1 MCGIAGYFGPGH
13 RADEARAIVERM
25 TTAIR
30 HRGPDD
36 AGHWLDA
43 DGGVALGH
51 RRLSILDLSPAG
63 HQPMHSV
70 GGRFVIVFN
79 GEVYNWKELR
89 AEEERYGARFRGH
102 SDTEVMLSM
111 FERIGVLESTR
122 RFAGMFAFALWDR
135 ERHELH
141 LGRDRLG
148 EKPLYYSRVG
158 TSLLFGSELKALKA
172 HPDFRGEID
181 RDSLALY
188 TRFNYVPAPYSIY
201 TNVRKVEPGTIVTVH
216 ATGTSAQVFWSL
228 SDVVAGRARP
238 VLEGT
243 QEELLEGLE
252 ARLRATI
259 AEEML
264 ADVPLGA
271 FLSGGIDSSLIVAL
285 MQAQSTRPVR
295 TFTIGFNE
303 AAFNEAEHAK
313 AVAKHLGTDHTELY
327 VTPEQARDVIPR
339 LPAVYDEPM
348 ADSSQIPTFLV
359 SELARQHVTVA
370 LSGDGGDEMFGGYS
384 RYFVGRRIWSK
395 LRLMPAWLRS
405 AMAAGI
411 RSVSPA
417 AWERTALRV
426 PSPLLRGLADA
437 QWGDRMHKLA
447 GVLSSPSAGAMYR
460 RLISNWQHPE
470 QIVRAGRERE
480 SFITSQVSP
489 PQPEGS
495 VEWMMFL
502 DAATYLPDDIMVK
515 VDRASMAVS
524 LESRAPFLDHRVV
537 EYAWGLP
544 TEMKLRDGQG
554 KWALRRI
561 LDRFVPRAL
570 TERPKV
576 GFGVP
581 IDQWLR
587 GPLKEWAD
595 DLLGADRLSREGYFD
610 PRPIRLAW
618 DEHQSGRRNRQYEL
632 WNSLMFQ
639 SWLEQETTGAT
650 TTRSL

>member
-1 MCGIAGYFGPGH
+1 
-13 RADEARAIVERM
+13 
-25 TTAIR
+25 
-30 HRGPDD
+30 
-36 AGHWLDA
+36 
-43 DGGVALGH
+43 
-51 RRLSILDLSPAG
+51 
-63 HQPMHSV
+63 
-70 GGRFVIVFN
+70 
-79 GEVYNWKELR
+79 
-89 AEEERYGARFRGH
+89 
-102 SDTEVMLSM
+102 
-111 FERIGVLESTR
+111 
-122 RFAGMFAFALWDR
+122 
-135 ERHELH
+135 
-141 LGRDRLG
+141 
-148 EKPLYYSRVG
+148 VG

>member
-1 MCGIAGYFGPGH
+1 
-13 RADEARAIVERM
+13 
-25 TTAIR
+25 
-30 HRGPDD
+30 
-36 AGHWLDA
+36 
-43 DGGVALGH
+43 
-51 RRLSILDLSPAG
+51 
-63 HQPMHSV
+63 
-70 GGRFVIVFN
+70 
-79 GEVYNWKELR
+79 
-89 AEEERYGARFRGH
+89 
-102 SDTEVMLSM
+102 
-111 FERIGVLESTR
+111 
-122 RFAGMFAFALWDR
+122 
-135 ERHELH
+135 
-141 LGRDRLG
+141 
-148 EKPLYYSRVG
+148 
-158 TSLLFGSELKALKA
+158 
-172 HPDFRGEID
+172 
-181 RDSLALY
+181 
-188 TRFNYVPAPYSIY
+188 
-201 TNVRKVEPGTIVTVH
+201 
-216 ATGTSAQVFWSL
+216 
-228 SDVVAGRARP
+228 
-238 VLEGT
+238 
-243 QEELLEGLE
+243 
-252 ARLRATI
+252 
-259 AEEML
+259 
-264 ADVPLGA
+264 
-271 FLSGGIDSSLIVAL
+271 
-285 MQAQSTRPVR
+285 
-295 TFTIGFNE
+295 
-303 AAFNEAEHAK
+303 
-313 AVAKHLGTDHTELY
+313 
-327 VTPEQARDVIPR
+327 
-339 LPAVYDEPM
+339 
-348 ADSSQIPTFLV
+348 
-359 SELARQHVTVA
+359 
-370 LSGDGGDEMFGGYS
+370 
-384 RYFVGRRIWSK
+384 
-395 LRLMPAWLRS
+395 
-405 AMAAGI
+405 
-411 RSVSPA
+411 
-417 AWERTALRV
+417 
-426 PSPLLRGLADA
+426 
-437 QWGDRMHKLA
+437 
-447 GVLSSPSAGAMYR
+447 MYR